1 MNPSKPLYY
10 RRRFPA
16 EIINQCVWLYFRFC
30 LSYRDIEEIM
40 ARRLR
45 SRATQPG
52 DRWHLDDTCQSTAN
66 YNTCGVLLIRTAK
79 YSISWCSRIAINRP
93 PRDCPGFRF
102 EWLLLA
108 QTVKNVVGIF
118 IGNLQEKSTAQ
129 NDLQAT
135 ISYQER
141 VSFPVSYIG

>member
-1 MNPSKPLYY
+1 MACTQEAAQSF
-10 RRRFPA
+10 FP
-16 EIINQCVWLYFRFC
+16 EWC
-30 LSYRDIEEIM
+30 L
-40 ARRLR
+40 
-45 SRATQPG
+45 
-52 DRWHLDDTCQSTAN
+52 N
-66 YNTCGVLLIRTAK
+66 
-79 YSISWCSRIAINRP
+79 
-93 PRDCPGFRF
+93 CPGFRF

-129 NDLQAT
+129 NDLQAA